1 MVLEFQTHSIWEHDK
16 MVGIFATKLGVVCYL
31 AVDKGN
37 LRESAFDFSLSGHS
51 AALRDRR
58 KMP

>member
-1 MVLEFQTHSIWEHDK
+1 